1 MARQSYQELLQRLR
15 GQVGAMGDRVLD
27 QYRTATEV
35 LETGDPE
42 AAETV
47 AATDETVNDWY
58 LDIESDCVDL
68 LALQQPVAGDLRF
81 VASSFK
87 IVTDLERI
95 GDLATNLATY
105 GRESGGDL
113 GTLDV
118 EPIATLAGGM
128 VEDAMDAYLTEDAE
142 AAREVAA
149 RDDMLDRRCREESSA
164 LVRELLQTDGTG
176 AAIDREPEATTRAL
190 LTIRDIE
197 RVGDHAVNVCARTV
211 YMIDHEA
218 DLLY

>member
-15 GQVGAMGDRVLD
+15 GQVGALGDRVLD

-35 LETGDPE
+35 LQTGDPA

-58 LDIESDCVDL
+58 LDIESDCVEL
-68 LALQQPVAGDLRF
+68 LALEQPVAGDLRL

-113 GTLDV
+113 GTLEV
-118 EPIATLAGGM
+118 GQIAALAGEM
-128 VEDAMDAYLTEDAE
+128 VEGAMDAYLTEDAD
-142 AAREVAA
+142 AAREVAGQ
-149 RDDMLDRRCREESSA
+149 DDLLDRRCREVSSA
-164 LVRELLQTDGTG
+164 LVRELLHADGV
-176 AAIDREPEATTRAL
+176 AIDRQPEAATRAL

-211 YMIDHEA
+211 YMIDHDA

>member
-15 GQVGAMGDRVLD
+15 GQVGALGDRVLD

-35 LETGDPE
+35 LQTGDPA

-58 LDIESDCVDL
+58 LDIESDCVEL
-68 LALQQPVAGDLRF
+68 LALEQPVAGDLRL

-87 IVTDLERI
+87 IVTDLERV

-113 GTLDV
+113 GTLEV
-118 EPIATLAGGM
+118 GQIAALAGEM
-128 VEDAMDAYLTEDAE
+128 VEGAMDAYLTEDAD
-142 AAREVAA
+142 AAREVAGQ
-149 RDDMLDRRCREESSA
+149 DDLLDRRCREVSSA
-164 LVRELLQTDGTG
+164 LVRELLHADGV
-176 AAIDREPEATTRAL
+176 AIDRQPEAATRAL

-211 YMIDHEA
+211 YMIDHDA